1 MRHCLVEIFINLR
14 KFYMKSL
21 FKNTKRLARLFKF
34 IYPYKTLFS
43 IGLIF
48 LLLSSFASL
57 IFPALLGDL
66 VNGVNKDVNEIN
78 KIAILLFTLF
88 VAQAIFSY
96 FRILIFVI
104 VTEKTLATIR
114 QQTYNHI
121 LKLPMLFFSSKRV
134 GELNSRIASD
144 ISLLQE
150 TFTTTIAEFIRLI
163 ILIIGGT
170 IFLFITEAR
179 LTLFMLAL
187 LPVMMIL
194 AVFFGNFIRKFSKQV
209 QDKIAESNTI
219 VDETFQAINNV
230 KSFVNELFEM
240 KRYKNKTDEVVKI
253 AVKGGKYRAAFA
265 SFIIL
270 CIFGAIVAVI
280 WRGVI
285 MVNNGDIL
293 IGSLFSFVLYS
304 VYIGASI
311 GGIADIYAQIQKSIG
326 ATERLLDI
334 LEEKPEVE
342 NISDKKISVD
352 GNVKFDNVSFSYP
365 NRKEIPVLKNIN
377 FEIKKGEK
385 VAIVGPSGSG
395 KTTLIALLFR
405 YYDVQEGEITIDN
418 KKIKKYDVHSL
429 RRELG
434 LVPQEVM
441 LFGGSINENIKYGN
455 INSTKEEIIAASK
468 KANSHDFI
476 MNFTDKYKTVVGER
490 GVQLSGGQRQ
500 RVAIA
505 RTILKNPN
513 ILILDEATSSLDSES
528 EREVQKGLNELVK
541 NKTAIIIAH
550 RMSTIQNVDK
560 IIVLDKGSIVEIG
573 NHQKLIANK
582 GLYSHL
588 YKMQFEV

>member
-1 MRHCLVEIFINLR
+1 
-14 KFYMKSL
+14 MKSL

-57 IFPALLGDL
+57 IFPALLGEL
-66 VNGVNKDVNEIN
+66 VNGVNQDISEIN
-78 KIAILLFTLF
+78 KIAIILLALF

-104 VTEKTLATIR
+104 VTEKTLAAIR

-163 ILIIGGT
+163 ILIVGGT

-209 QDKIAESNTI
+209 QDKIADSNTI

-240 KRYKNKTDEVVKI
+240 KRYKKETDEVVKI
-253 AVKGGKYRAAFA
+253 AIKGGKYRAAFA

-280 WRGVI
+280 WKGVI
-285 MVNNGDIL
+285 MVNSGAIL

-311 GGIADIYAQIQKSIG
+311 GGIADIYAQIQKAIG

-334 LEEKPEVE
+334 LEEKPEVTE
-342 NISDKKISVD
+342 ISDNKITIA
-352 GNVKFDNVSFSYP
+352 GNIKFDNVSFSYP
-365 NRKEIPVLKNIN
+365 NRKDIPVLKNIN

-395 KTTLIALLFR
+395 KTTMIALLFR
-405 YYDVQEGEITIDN
+405 YYDITDGQITIDDKN
-418 KKIKKYDVHSL
+418 IQKYDIHSL

-434 LVPQEVM
+434 LVPQEVL
-441 LFGGSINENIKYGN
+441 LFGGSINENIKYGD
-455 INSTKEEIIAASK
+455 INSNEEEIITAAK
-468 KANSHDFI
+468 KANAHDFI
-476 MNFTDKYKTVVGER
+476 MKFTDQYKTLVGER
-490 GVQLSGGQRQ
+490 GVQVSGGQRQ
-500 RVAIA
+500 RIAIA

-528 EREVQKGLNELVK
+528 EREVQQGLNELIK

-573 NHQKLIANK
+573 NHQELIANK

-588 YKMQFEV
+588 YKMQFEI